1 MSRRPIHQIHVD
13 ARPWAIQLLCI
24 ALMPLFANAAT
35 AETTGAAPSAPSLAS
50 GLDVQSIDASV
61 GPQNDFY
68 RFVNGRWLAT
78 TEIPSDKPSFGSFD
92 IRFEDSLI
100 QLRGIIEGA
109 ARDASAPA
117 GSEVRK
123 IGDLY
128 RSFLDEKSLETLGT
142 APLRSELDRIA
153 ALADKHDVADLM
165 AHLQQIGVTVA
176 FGQRVHQDNRDS
188 TKYVFDIG
196 QDGLGMPD
204 RDYYLKDD
212 AELKKIRSE
221 YRAHVQR
228 TLALLGDKA
237 AAEEAGRILALET
250 ALARVQWTKVENRDP
265 IKAYNKVEISKL
277 STLAPTFD
285 WKRYLV
291 ATGVNGKVNY
301 LIISQPSYVT
311 EFGKILDRTPLSD
324 WKNYLR
330 FHLVSAYSPYLSKA
344 YVDEDFGFS
353 FTTLQ
358 GIPENRPRWKRGVA
372 LVDESIGDALG
383 HLYADKYFPT
393 QSKARADALVRNL
406 LQAFRTDLD
415 NLDWM
420 GSETRRQAH
429 IKLAAITTKIGYPVK
444 WRDYSRLE
452 VKAVDL
458 VGNVIRAREFEFWRN
473 VDKLG
478 KPVDRTEWEMFP
490 QTVNA
495 YYEPERNEIVFPA
508 AILQPPF
515 FDPTADDAVNYGAIG
530 AIIGHEISHA
540 FDDQGAQYDEI
551 GNLRNWWT
559 DQDHKAFATKTKK
572 LVAEYGAFEPV
583 HGYHLNGELT
593 LGENI
598 ADNSGLAVAF
608 KAYQISL
615 GGQAAPVLDG
625 YTGEQRF
632 FMGFARGWREKDRDN
647 FLIQLIKSDP
657 HSPPV
662 DRVLGSVVNQP
673 AFYQA
678 FSIKSGDKMYLP
690 PDRRVI
696 MW

>member
-1 MSRRPIHQIHVD
+1 MNRRLVTAPHLAMLV
-13 ARPWAIQLLCI
+13 LCL
-24 ALMPLFANAAT
+24 ACTASGAAS
-35 AETTGAAPSAPSLAS
+35 AETGDNGPGAPSLVSGLLS
-50 GLDVQSIDASV
+50 GLDTQSIDPSV

-68 RFVNGRWLAT
+68 RFVNGKWLSVT
-78 TEIPSDKPSFGSFD
+78 QIPSDKPSFGSFD
-92 IRFEDSLI
+92 IRYEESLD
-100 QLRGIIEGA
+100 QLRGIIEA
-109 ARDASAPA
+109 AEQDSKAPE
-117 GSEVRK
+117 GSDVRK

-128 RSFLDEKSLETLGT
+128 RSFLDERKLETLGT
-142 APLRSELDRIA
+142 APLQAELERIA
-153 ALADKHDVADLM
+153 ALADKRDLADLM
-165 AHLQQIGVTVA
+165 GHLQQIGVTVPL
-176 FGQRVHQDNRDS
+176 GQHVHQDNKDS
-188 TKYVFDIG
+188 TKYVFDVS

-212 AELKKIRSE
+212 AELKKIRGE
-221 YRAHVQR
+221 YRSHVQR
-228 TLALLGDKA
+228 TLAMLGDKA
-237 AAEEAGRILALET
+237 AADEARKILALET
-250 ALARVQWTKVENRDP
+250 SLAKVQWTKVENRDP
-265 IKAYNKVEISKL
+265 IKAYNKIEINRL
-277 STLAPTFD
+277 HALAPSFD

-291 ATGVNGKVNY
+291 ATGVDGKVAY
-301 LIISQPSYVT
+301 LIVSQPSYLT
-311 EFGKILDRTPLSD
+311 EFGRILDRTSLAD

-330 FHLVSAYSPYLSKA
+330 FHLVSSYAPYLSKT
-344 YVDEDFGFS
+344 YVDEEFSFS

-358 GIPENRPRWKRGVA
+358 GTPENRPRWKRGVA

-383 HLYADKYFPT
+383 RLYADKYFPA
-393 QSKARADALVRNL
+393 QSKARADALVKNL

-415 NLDWM
+415 TLDWM
-420 GSETRRQAH
+420 GPETRRQAH
-429 IKLAAITTKIGYPVK
+429 IKLAAITTKIGYPEK
-444 WRDYSRLE
+444 WRDYARLE
-452 VKAVDL
+452 VKADDL
-458 VGNVIRAREFEFWRN
+458 AGNVMRARQFEFRRN

-478 KPVDRTEWEMFP
+478 QPVDRTEWEMFP

-515 FDPTADDAVNYGAIG
+515 FNAAADDAVNYGAIG

-540 FDDQGAQYDEI
+540 FDDQGSQYDEV

-559 DQDHKAFATKTKK
+559 DQDRKAFGARSKK
-572 LVAEYGAFEPV
+572 LVAEYAAFEPV

-632 FMGFARGWREKDRDN
+632 YMGFARGWCEKDRDN

-657 HSPPV
+657 HSPAV

-678 FSIKSGDKMYLP
+678 FAVKQGDRMYLP
-690 PDRRVI
+690 ADRRVI